1 MCKTLRI
8 DVVNGIIIP
17 EMKATFKCQW
27 FERETYLLVL
37 KLGRTKCTNS
47 TSNSAMGDQLIEHI

>member
-8 DVVNGIIIP
+8 DVVNGIISP
-17 EMKATFKCQW
+17 GMKATFKW